1 MNLFSIFIISFTIAL
16 SGALLPGPLMT
27 AIIAHSPRHGFKT
40 GPLFILGHAILELV
54 MIAAIVLGLSNFIEN
69 ESILRWIA
77 IIGAGILIFF
87 GIKMIRSLKG
97 LKLDLE
103 GKQKM
108 SSKNLVFLGITMSV
122 VNPFWTI
129 WWLTIGL
136 GFVLAAKK
144 AGLIAIVIFFL
155 GHILAD
161 LGWYSA
167 VSFMITAGRRFI
179 SDGIYKGLIAVCAVV
194 LIGFGIYF
202 FKTSF

>member
-1 MNLFSIFIISFTIAL
+1 MNLLSIFIISFTIAL
-16 SGALLPGPLMT
+16 SGALMPGPLMT

-40 GPLFILGHAILELV
+40 GPLFILGHAVLELF
-54 MIAAIVLGLSNFIEN
+54 MIALIVLGLSRFIEN

-77 IIGAGILIFF
+77 IAGAVILIFF
-87 GIKMIRSLKG
+87 GVDMIRSLKG

-103 GKQKM
+103 AGGTRR
-108 SSKNLVFLGITMSV
+108 SSLVFMGITMSA

-136 GFVLAAKK
+136 GFVLAAQK
-144 AGLIAIVIFFL
+144 AGPLAIAVFFS

-161 LGWYSA
+161 FGWYSA
-167 VSFMITAGRRFI
+167 VSFTISAGRRFI
-179 SDGIYKGLIAVCAVV
+179 SDRIYKRLIAVCAIV

-202 FKTSF
+202 LRTSF

>member
-16 SGALLPGPLMT
+16 SGALMPGPLMT
-27 AIIAHSPRHGFKT
+27 SIIAHSPRHGFKT
-40 GPLFILGHAILELV
+40 GPLFILGHAILELF
-54 MIAAIVLGLSNFIEN
+54 MIALIVLGLSRFIEN

-77 IIGAGILIFF
+77 IAGAIILIFF
-87 GIKMIRSLKG
+87 GINMIRSLKG
-97 LKLDLE
+97 LKLSLKS
-103 GKQKM
+103 KQM
-108 SSKNLVFLGITMSV
+108 SSSSLVFMGITMSA

-144 AGLIAIVIFFL
+144 AGLLAIGVFFS

-161 LGWYSA
+161 FGWYSA
-167 VSFMITAGRRFI
+167 VSFMISAGKRFI
-179 SDGIYKGLIAVCAVV
+179 SDRMYKGLIAVCAVV

-202 FKTSF
+202 LRTSF

>member
-16 SGALLPGPLMT
+16 SGALMPGPLMT

-40 GPLFILGHAILELV
+40 GPLFILGHAMLELF
-54 MIAAIVLGLSNFIEN
+54 MIALIVLGLSRFIEN

-77 IIGAGILIFF
+77 IAGAGILIFF

-103 GKQKM
+103 GKQM
-108 SSKNLVFLGITMSV
+108 SPSNLVFMGITMSV

-136 GFVLAAKK
+136 GFVLAAQK
-144 AGLIAIVIFFL
+144 AGLLAIAVFFS

-167 VSFMITAGRRFI
+167 VSFMISAGRRFI
-179 SDGIYKGLIAVCAVV
+179 SDGAYKGLIAVCAVV

-202 FKTSF
+202 LKTSF

>member
-16 SGALLPGPLMT
+16 SGAMMPGPLFT
-27 AIIAHSPRHGFKT
+27 SIVANSPRHGFKT
-40 GPLFILGHAILELV
+40 GPLFILGHAMLELV

-77 IIGAGILIFF
+77 IVGAGILIFF
-87 GIKMIRSLKG
+87 GIKMMRSLKG

-108 SSKNLVFLGITMSV
+108 SSKNLVILGITMSV

-144 AGLIAIVIFFL
+144 AGMIAIAIFFL

-202 FKTSF
+202 LRTSF